1 MPSSTNELFR
11 PSDYEMRI
19 QPINTGLAV
28 GQIRKRT
35 AQFQERRTDCR
46 RRVLPLL
53 SGARKSKLITRPLA
67 RPWR

>member
-11 PSDYEMRI
+11 PSEYEMRI

-35 AQFQERRTDCR
+35 RNFRSVVQIVGDAFY
-46 RRVLPLL
+46 L
-53 SGARKSKLITRPLA
+53 SYLGRGSRNS
-67 RPWR
+67 